1 MKQYLNIIALY
12 NAFRAF
18 INCDQKIN
26 YKPRYL
32 MDDGINTIGFERCQ
46 RFENLNATAVVVKLL
61 VLLVFGLAMLLA
73 VNRIQKY
80 YNII

>member
-1 MKQYLNIIALY
+1 MVQYHNIIALY

-18 INCDQKIN
+18 INCVHKIN

-46 RFENLNATAVVVKLL
+46 RFENLNSTAVMVKCL